1 MFFGATVPFSFT
13 RGLSHGEDCND
24 YVALPPIV
32 MNGNNISNKTVIA
45 DLLSA
50 YVRILHWAFE
60 SFILCF

>member
-50 YVRILHWAFE
+50 YVRILH
-60 SFILCF
+60 